1 MTVEAYASLF
11 AGMALIGIPVT
22 WLALRKETKALHHT
36 VMISC
41 IGRFQDIVDDL
52 AAIAKLAEG
61 IDLTADQQGV
71 VRQYL
76 DLCNEELFY
85 FQNRYLPTEVEVEWL
100 DGMLEFIPLREAAAP
115 KKAGK
120 VYFTSAASVEQEGG
134 YFSSLPFWSIVNSYP
149 RLKAVFEASPACWN
163 QIEQGSDAQLRSN
176 VIAQLRQNICAYHQ
190 YAPYRQ
196 ALTKWELFLD
206 KLAKTL
212 P

>member
-1 MTVEAYASLF
+1 
-11 AGMALIGIPVT
+11 
-22 WLALRKETKALHHT
+22 
-36 VMISC
+36 
-41 IGRFQDIVDDL
+41 
-52 AAIAKLAEG
+52 LAEG

-115 KKAGK
+115 IKAGK

-163 QIEQGSDAQLRSN
+163 KIEQSSDGQMRAR
-176 VIAQLRQNICAYHQ
+176 VIAQLRRQIRRYHHS
-190 YAPYRQ
+190 APYRQ
-196 ALTKWELFLD
+196 ALTRWEFLSSRVSRF
-206 KLAKTL
+206 LY
-212 P
+212 

>member
-11 AGMALIGIPVT
+11 AGMALISIPVT

-52 AAIAKLAEG
+52 AAIAKLGEG

-100 DGMLEFIPLREAAAP
+100 DGMLEFIPLRETAAP
-115 KKAGK
+115 KEAGK
-120 VYFTSAASVEQEGG
+120 VYFTSTASVEQQGG
-134 YFSSLPFWSIVNSYP
+134 YFSSLAFWSIVNSYP
-149 RLKAVFEASPACWN
+149 RLKAVFEASSACWN
-163 QIEQGSDAQLRSN
+163 KIEQSSDDKMKAL
-176 VIAQLRQNICAYHQ
+176 VIAQLRRQIRRYHHA
-190 YAPYRQ
+190 APYRQ
-196 ALTKWELFLD
+196 ALTRWEFLSSR
-206 KLAKTL
+206 LSRAL